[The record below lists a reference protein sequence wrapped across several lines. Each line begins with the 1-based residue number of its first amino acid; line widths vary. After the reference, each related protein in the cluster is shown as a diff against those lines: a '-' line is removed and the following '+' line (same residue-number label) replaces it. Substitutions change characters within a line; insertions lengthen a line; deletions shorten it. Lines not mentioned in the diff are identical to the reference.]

1 MLFSFSLKK
10 DRGVEKRLVV
20 AFNLYVNIVR
30 YNGVNQKACSMK
42 SHFPNVL
49 FSKSSAVARLLR
61 RVGGKGGGWLCWV
74 LPPWF
79 CILFSCKIE
88 ESWP

>member
-1 MLFSFSLKK
+1 MLFSFSLTK
-10 DRGVEKRLVV
+10 DRGVKKRLVV

-49 FSKSSAVARLLR
+49 FSKSSAVARPLR
-61 RVGGKGGGWLCWV
+61 RVGGKGEAGCVGCVASMV
-74 LPPWF
+74 LHF
-79 CILFSCKIE
+79 VFV
-88 ESWP
+88 